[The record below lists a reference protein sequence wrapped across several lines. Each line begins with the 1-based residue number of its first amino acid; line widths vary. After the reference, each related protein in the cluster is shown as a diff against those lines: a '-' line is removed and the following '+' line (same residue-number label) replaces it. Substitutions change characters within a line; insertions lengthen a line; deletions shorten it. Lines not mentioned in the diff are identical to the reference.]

1 MGGDL
6 PSSWRDLELTPQGH
20 IRGKV
25 GIRQRGHSRSQPGAG
40 SHFHGGRA
48 FWTRCEKRLKT
59 GACPHL

>member
-1 MGGDL
+1 MGGYL